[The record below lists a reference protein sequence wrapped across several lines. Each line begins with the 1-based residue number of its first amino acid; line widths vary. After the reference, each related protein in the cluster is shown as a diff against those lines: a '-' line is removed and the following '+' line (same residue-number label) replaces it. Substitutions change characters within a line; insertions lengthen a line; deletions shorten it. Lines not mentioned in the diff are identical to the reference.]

1 MNSKKTDLTQE
12 GSISFRIKLK
22 ENPPFKDPDSNI
34 NFMLNK
40 DIGGVRLTILKE
52 KKDLKVEIDN
62 QQYGKTKIVYNIA
75 DYLSKDMMVAL
86 TWKENVIKLY
96 LNGELSGEG
105 VLEKGKGMINVIL
118 GSEANQLLEGTDISK
133 DDIYDT
139 INDRHRGLLIAGNPL
154 RIGAAHW
161 FDGKIVFVI
170 ASVTKSR
177 TIGNTLKFDEVTA
190 NLILRLRTELP
201 AGILTREMD
210 FVGILSIVAESFG
223 VPVVT
228 TQDGQPRL
236 LHIEGDWDGA
246 LSFKVEKKEAILLQG
261 TFNPNEKKCH
271 YVWAFSLEKYKNWLR
286 SVDIDR

>member
-52 KKDLKVEIDN
+52 KEDLKVEIDN

-75 DYLSKDMMVAL
+75 DYLTKDMMVAL

-139 INDRHRGLLIAGNPL
+139 INDRHRGLLIGL
-154 RIGAAHW
+154 MG
-161 FDGKIVFVI
+161 
-170 ASVTKSR
+170 
-177 TIGNTLKFDEVTA
+177 
-190 NLILRLRTELP
+190 RL
-201 AGILTREMD
+201 
-210 FVGILSIVAESFG
+210 
-223 VPVVT
+223 
-228 TQDGQPRL
+228 
-236 LHIEGDWDGA
+236 
-246 LSFKVEKKEAILLQG
+246 
-261 TFNPNEKKCH
+261 
-271 YVWAFSLEKYKNWLR
+271 FS
-286 SVDIDR
+286 